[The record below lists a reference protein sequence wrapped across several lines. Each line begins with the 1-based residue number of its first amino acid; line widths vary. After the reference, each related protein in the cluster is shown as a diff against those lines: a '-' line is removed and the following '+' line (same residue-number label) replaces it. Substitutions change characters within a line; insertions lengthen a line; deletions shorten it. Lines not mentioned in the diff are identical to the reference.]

1 VRGGMRGLVT
11 SVYFEAHCHATEDV
25 GKVRAAMLNLIP
37 PSLRGSIK
45 ITQER
50 VEGYY
55 GNPIVVMRAAVGDGA
70 EEVVEYLSNLMSVY
84 DRRELSDTLA
94 LRVDDSNNFYVRVD
108 KQWAYRGEA
117 RVADHDDVIKIRIS
131 LSSRIRG
138 LVAVREALA
147 QLGLVE

>member
-1 VRGGMRGLVT
+1 MRGDMRGLVT

-25 GKVRAAMLNLIP
+25 DKVRAAVLNLIP
-37 PSLRGSIK
+37 PSLRSSIK

-50 VEGYY
+50 LEGYY
-55 GNPIVVMRAAVGDGA
+55 GNPIVVMKATVSDEA

-84 DRRELSDTLA
+84 DRRALSDSLA
-94 LRVDDSNNFYVRVD
+94 LRIDDSNNFYVRVD

-117 RVADHDDVIKIRIS
+117 RVANHDDVIKVKIS
-131 LSSRIRG
+131 LSSRLRG
-138 LVAVREALA
+138 LAAVREALT